1 MSQTLDSFL
10 PLLLVVVPA
19 AFGALILLLPEGLV
33 KARRAALVAGAAAAL
48 ALAAFIHGQPLEFTR
63 AWAFWGMDFSLKMT
77 ATGGAL
83 VVAAAAVTLAAALY
97 TAIGKAKDYGKLFD
111 AGVLVSLS
119 LVTGALIANNLVAML
134 FFWQAMWAPLFVM
147 IRAGSESAWK
157 RAVRAVFTAGLADL
171 TMILGIGFSSVA
183 AESMTI
189 DHMHAEPGP
198 LGAVG
203 FVLLAV
209 GAIAKVGAIPFHGW
223 LYDASEEA
231 PESFMA
237 LVPGGLNLLMGAN
250 LLSKLPGMFELGG
263 GSWPVLTVLMLAA
276 GTALVSGSLSLTANT
291 HKKLSISLVIA
302 EGGALI
308 LGATSKAG
316 GAFAIAA
323 IFAAM
328 AGFFLLLTGGALDR
342 AGQSKPSITT
352 TVVYWLAAL
361 VASAVIFGGAMVRVA
376 LHDGILDLILAVV
389 ALVGALFG
397 VTGAIH
403 LVHVTFSKSPVVALP
418 EPEGLM
424 GWVEKTRFDPYPA
437 AARLVK
443 AYSNLSLTVN
453 DAISWFYDVAVVRF
467 IGLLFTLIKRAH
479 NGSQSRYVVWVFAGA
494 AAVVAIF
501 VLS

>member
-1 MSQTLDSFL
+1 MSHTLDSFL
-10 PLLLVVVPA
+10 PLVLVLVPA

-33 KARRAALVAGAAAAL
+33 KARRAALIVGAAASL
-48 ALAAFIHGQPLEFTR
+48 TLAAYIQGQPLEFTR

-77 ATGGAL
+77 SMGGAL
-83 VVAAAAVTLAAALY
+83 VVAAAAVTLAAALC
-97 TAIGKAKDYGKLFD
+97 TAAGKSKDYGKLFE
-111 AGVLVSLS
+111 AGILVSLS

-147 IRAGSESAWK
+147 IRAGSENAWK

-189 DHMHAEPGP
+189 DHMHVEAGP

-223 LYDASEEA
+223 LYDAAEEA
-231 PESFMA
+231 PESFLA
-237 LVPGGLNLLMGAN
+237 LVPGGLNLLMGAS
-250 LLSKLPGMFELGG
+250 LLSKLPGMFELSGS
-263 GSWPVLTVLMLAA
+263 SWPVLTVLALAA

-316 GAFAIAA
+316 GAFAFAA
-323 IFAAM
+323 IFAAA

-342 AGQSKPSITT
+342 AGEKNPPIATT
-352 TVVYWLAAL
+352 VYWLAAL

-397 VTGAIH
+397 ITGAIH
-403 LVHVTFSKSPVVALP
+403 LAHVTFSKSPVVGLP
-418 EPEGLM
+418 EPDGLM
-424 GWVEKTRFDPYPA
+424 GWIEKTRFDPYPA

-443 AYSNLSLTVN
+443 TYSNLSLTVN

-467 IGLLFTLIKRAH
+467 IGFLSTLVKQAH
-479 NGSQSRYVVWVFAGA
+479 NGSQSRYVVWVLAGA
-494 AAVVAIF
+494 AVVVAIF